1 MYKENQKYTSPHI
14 EFGFDNLKRRLRL
27 EYEMYHEDIE
37 AIVNTLICLENF
49 ENDNMNPCPDYP
61 SPVTILTPNSKS
73 LTACTKTVIT
83 KAYEKPRY
91 GREFNF
97 YQAYGALCRYYEN
110 CRNKTAL
117 GIFLTL
123 VWRPSELRYV
133 EQFFSY
139 AKRFGTRT
147 LILLQYK
154 QEIYPLRFYK

>member
-1 MYKENQKYTSPHI
+1 
-14 EFGFDNLKRRLRL
+14 
-27 EYEMYHEDIE
+27 MYHEDIE
-37 AIVNTLICLENF
+37 AIVSTLVCLNTF
-49 ENDNMNPCPDYP
+49 ENDNMGTNCDGLF
-61 SPVTILTPNSKS
+61 PVTILKPNLKG
-73 LTACTKTVIT
+73 LNVCTKTVIT

-110 CRNKTAL
+110 CRNKTTL
-117 GIFLTL
+117 GIFVTL

-154 QEIYPLRFYK
+154 QEIYPLSFYK